1 MTDPARL
8 DRHRRLWEADHRHL
22 WHPFTQMQGWLDD
35 ETERMLVAE
44 YYQRVFGTE
53 LPESVVGKG

>member
-1 MTDPARL
+1 MNKCN
-8 DRHRRLWEADHRHL
+8 
-22 WHPFTQMQGWLDD
+22 

-53 LPESVVGKG
+53 LPESVVGKGRIKRLLEIGRAHV